1 MIAVAGIM
9 AGHHSGRAMSRWSV
23 ALLFSV
29 AAIGTTASADQAPA
43 RRQVYR
49 ARINLPAGL
58 PRPHYDFR
66 TTISYRAPYAVFRPY
81 AHTVYAYEPPEVL
94 FTPVYYEPVA
104 YVGPWIG
111 VGLLPGSWTFPGYY
125 GSPFSYDYQSSYY
138 GGPYYYAA
146 AYTPYWDRLPYACG
160 VYGYC

>member
-1 MIAVAGIM
+1 
-9 AGHHSGRAMSRWSV
+9 MSRWSV

-29 AAIGTTASADQAPA
+29 AAIGTAASADQAPA
-43 RRQVYR
+43 RRHYR

-66 TTISYRAPYAVFRPY
+66 TTISYRAPYAAARAY
-81 AHTVYAYEPPEVL
+81 ARTVYAYETPEVL

-104 YVGPWIG
+104 YVRPWIG
-111 VGLLPGSWTFPGYY
+111 VGLLPGSWTFPSYY

-138 GGPYYYAA
+138 GGPNSYLGPYYYVDT
-146 AYTPYWDRLPYACG
+146 YTPYWDRVPYACG